1 MRVLHLVK
9 TSDGARWAAEQ
20 VKVLV
25 REGHE
30 IGVILPSPRG
40 KMLNAW
46 RSSGAKLYFGNVE
59 LPVKRPWEYNKRRT
73 FLNEVVED
81 FRPELVHSHFFSTT
95 ILARQVL
102 KLPVAFQVPGPLHM
116 ESALF
121 KKWDLM
127 SARPNDFWIA
137 SSHAIRELYLNEGVP
152 GDRVGMSYYG
162 NEISDYDTKSL
173 GLRKELKFSGDDYI
187 VGNISYFYPPKK
199 YLFQTSG
206 LKGHELMFEGLG
218 LIKNRSIKGVFW
230 GEQWGGSKSYEKKL
244 QSLCPINC
252 QMPGA
257 LKPFEVSRGWKTMD
271 VCIHMPYSENCG
283 GVLEPLLHEVPVIAC
298 NVGGLSELIVNNKT
312 GLLVERASQNCS
324 DAILYAYKNRE
335 RMQNMAV
342 LGSRLARKA
351 FDVNRT
357 AKEISTIYREGL
369 NVFNRS
375 LFYSKELL

>member
-199 YLFQTSG
+199 YLFQN
-206 LKGHELMFEGLG
+206 L
-218 LIKNRSIKGVFW
+218 
-230 GEQWGGSKSYEKKL
+230 
-244 QSLCPINC
+244 
-252 QMPGA
+252 
-257 LKPFEVSRGWKTMD
+257 
-271 VCIHMPYSENCG
+271 
-283 GVLEPLLHEVPVIAC
+283 
-298 NVGGLSELIVNNKT
+298 
-312 GLLVERASQNCS
+312 
-324 DAILYAYKNRE
+324 
-335 RMQNMAV
+335 
-342 LGSRLARKA
+342 
-351 FDVNRT
+351 
-357 AKEISTIYREGL
+357 
-369 NVFNRS
+369 
-375 LFYSKELL
+375 